1 MQVLETELRSS
12 TIILPSLNCQ
22 TSSPDPEKCKFQI
35 HQNAHSYAETFR
47 GNSPLGC
54 PWLHLGIHCHCPKQ
68 ICLCLSLS
76 PLLPLHPTLSPLVFK
91 CILNF
96 FLNKFQLSF
105 ELSILSLF
113 PLTKSSI
120 LTSVEGRALRRSHRR
135 SQNRAL
141 SSSSCGCCPIR

>member
-76 PLLPLHPTLSPLVFK
+76 PLLPLHPTLSTLVFK

-96 FLNKFQLSF
+96 FLNKFQLCTTQT
-105 ELSILSLF
+105 ECGNNM
-113 PLTKSSI
+113 
-120 LTSVEGRALRRSHRR
+120 SVFLALRMWR
-135 SQNRAL
+135 QKEQKL
-141 SSSSCGCCPIR
+141 SSLLTCPGTSSLQ